1 MIERK
6 EKRYVTCPVC
16 GRHLL
21 KCQGVCSMDIT
32 CGNCNK
38 DLVAIVDEEKVIVL
52 ENRRGSVKN
61 ARAGQVKISVQKS
74 RGSRKMEP
82 LKRAVN
88 C

>member
-32 CGNCNK
+32 CGKCNK

-61 ARAGQVKISVQKS
+61 ARAGQVRVSVQKS
-74 RGSRKMEP
+74 KEPGKMKP
-82 LKRAVN
+82 MKRAAN
-88 C
+88 Y